1 MSSPPNLVLG
11 VDGGGSKTHAAVAD
25 LDGRLLSESI
35 GPGCGHGGLGF
46 ARAAATIRA
55 TVDAA
60 LAEAG
65 ARAGQIACAGVFVSG
80 LDLPD
85 EVAGLRT
92 ELAPAGWAAHG
103 LLLDNDV
110 FALLRAG
117 TDSPIGAAVVCG
129 TGINAVAV
137 GEGGRVGRMLAL
149 GRESGDWGGG
159 HGLAE
164 EILWHA
170 ARAEDGRGPATALRG
185 ILLAWTGRESVREV
199 SIAVNRGQLRV
210 GSWIDVVPQ
219 LLAAA
224 AAGDQVAVELVTA
237 QGAEIA
243 ACAASVLAEVA
254 LLESPVP
261 VVLGGGILAGRDP
274 ILLEACAAELEL
286 RGVRG
291 QMVIPVRPPVAGA
304 VDLAREALAGRD
316 VDQRLRGQ

>member
-1 MSSPPNLVLG
+1 MSASPDLVLG
-11 VDGGGSKTHAAVAD
+11 VDGGGSKTHASVAD
-25 LDGRLLSESI
+25 LEGRVLSESI

-55 TVDAA
+55 AVDSA
-60 LAEAG
+60 LAGAG
-65 ARAGQIACAGVFVSG
+65 ADGGQIASAGVFVSG

-85 EVAGLRT
+85 EVAGLRA
-92 ELAPAGWAAHG
+92 ELAPADWAARG

-137 GEGGRVGRMLAL
+137 GENGRVGRMLAL

-185 ILLAWTGRESVREV
+185 ILLARTGRESVREV
-199 SIAVNRGQLRV
+199 SIAVNRGRLRV
-210 GSWIDVVPQ
+210 GSWIDVVPE

-224 AAGDQVAVELVTA
+224 ADGDQVAVELVTA

-243 ACAASVLAEVA
+243 ACAASVLAEVG
-254 LLESPVP
+254 LLERAVP
-261 VVLGGGILAGRDP
+261 VVLGGGILASRDP
-274 ILLEACAAELEL
+274 ILLEACAAELVR

-291 QMVIPVRPPVAGA
+291 QMVVADRPPVSGA

-316 VDQRLRGQ
+316 VDQHPPAQ